1 MEKIYIFG
9 FRLLNNLVMNN
20 EKLIRIKY
28 IFFIIEFI
36 YIILIL
42 CLRFVKRFCKNINI
56 KLNRI

>member
-9 FRLLNNLVMNN
+9 FRLLNNLVTNN

-36 YIILIL
+36 IYIILIL
-42 CLRFVKRFCKNINI
+42 CLRFVKKGF
-56 KLNRI
+56 LRILILG